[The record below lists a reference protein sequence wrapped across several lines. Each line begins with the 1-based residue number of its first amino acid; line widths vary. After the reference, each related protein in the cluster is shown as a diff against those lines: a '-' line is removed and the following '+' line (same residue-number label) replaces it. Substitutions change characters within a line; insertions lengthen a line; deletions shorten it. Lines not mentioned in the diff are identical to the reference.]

1 MESSKVKNIVLILLI
16 ITNVLLLGLVV
27 VQRVDSRRQQQKAL
41 ADVTELLAQRG
52 IALKTALPQ
61 GDFPPSLALKQD
73 PAAQEGEFD
82 LLLGEGTTLTQR
94 GLVWTY
100 NGPLGRAE
108 VRENGAFTVELTE
121 GAYPLEPGEDLAK
134 HARDVLSKRLDFS
147 GRDVSVQGDSVTL
160 TQSLKGAPVFSCT
173 VTLSYQN
180 GSLATIV
187 GTRLPGEPVADA
199 KGGQALSVPTLL
211 VRFRAGI
218 IDSGDAVTAI
228 TAATQ
233 GYTLSA
239 NAAGSYHLIP
249 VLRLETDT
257 NPYLI
262 NALTGELTR
271 G

>member
-1 MESSKVKNIVLILLI
+1 MESSKVKNIVLTLLI
-16 ITNVLLLGLVV
+16 ITNILLLGLVV
-27 VQRVDSRRQQQKAL
+27 IQRVDSHRQQQKAL

-52 IALKTALPQ
+52 IALRAALPK
-61 GDFPPSLALKQD
+61 GDFPPPLVLKQD
-73 PAAQEGEFD
+73 PAAQEGDFD

-108 VRENGAFTVELTE
+108 VRENGAFTAELTQ
-121 GAYPLEPGEDLAK
+121 GAYPLEPGEDLAG
-134 HARDVLSKRLDFS
+134 HALGILSKRLGVS
-147 GRDVSVQGDSVTL
+147 GRDVSVQQDSVTL
-160 TQSLKGAPVFSCT
+160 TQSLKGSPVFSCRL
-173 VTLSYQN
+173 TLSYQN
-180 GSLATIV
+180 GSLSTIV
-187 GTRLPGEPVADA
+187 GTRLPGEPVPDA
-199 KGGQALSVPTLL
+199 QGGQALSLPTLL

-239 NAAGSYHLIP
+239 DAAGSYRLIP

-262 NALTGELTR
+262 NALTGALTR